1 MQEHGAL
8 IEVEKTLLMVDAL
21 SEIVDILKKDKDV
34 SIREFFSQTDKWLKR
49 YEFITDEGRVGYGPS
64 ELK

>member
-1 MQEHGAL
+1 
-8 IEVEKTLLMVDAL
+8 
-21 SEIVDILKKDKDV
+21 V